1 MTKQMLRIRNISKS
15 FGKKQVLNNLSFD
28 CHTGINALLGNN
40 GAGKS
45 TLINIIAG
53 LDNHFS
59 GDIYFENKRLT
70 SKNYPLSK
78 VGYLPQ
84 NFDMFPTI
92 TGRDY
97 LNYVYDIK
105 KYPLSQREE
114 NIHQLITQLNLESMI
129 DKKIGRYSGGYKRRL
144 GIAQA
149 YIGFP
154 ELVIIDEP
162 TAGLDPEQRE
172 EFRSLLLQF
181 SRKTNTLI
189 STHIIEDVE
198 LFSSQIILLK
208 DNDIKFSG
216 KINDFINLAK
226 PYIFSLTIT
235 FEELLT
241 LPLNNK
247 QIIERKRLNEKE
259 IIIKYSCENPK
270 AALLNSH
277 QNHDI
282 SLENAYVY
290 HQKN

>member
-1 MTKQMLRIRNISKS
+1 MTKQTLSIRNISKS
-15 FGKKQVLNNLSFD
+15 FGKKHVLSDLTFD
-28 CHTGINALLGNN
+28 CQTGINALLGNN

-45 TLINIIAG
+45 TLIKIIAG

-59 GDIYFENKRLT
+59 GEVLFDDMPLT
-70 SKNYPLSK
+70 NKNYPINK

-84 NFDMFPTI
+84 DFDMFPTI
-92 TGRDY
+92 TGMDY
-97 LNYVYDIK
+97 LIYVYDIK

-114 NIHQLITQLNLESMI
+114 NINQLIKQLHLETMI
-129 DKKIGRYSGGYKRRL
+129 HKKIGSYSGGYKRRL

-208 DNDIKFSG
+208 DQKINFSG
-216 KINDFINLAK
+216 KISTFIDLAR
-226 PYIFSLTIT
+226 PYIFSLTLP
-235 FEELLT
+235 FEKLLD
-241 LPLNNK
+241 LPLKNE
-247 QIIERKRLNEKE
+247 QIIEKKRLNEHDVA
-259 IIIKYSCENPK
+259 IKYSCQNPQT
-270 AALLNSH
+270 ALLNSH
-277 QNHDI
+277 QNHQI
-282 SLENAYVY
+282 TLENAYVY